1 MDIFKSNKTKEELEQ
16 NSNEMEETLEEK
28 QEAAPEEESK
38 ETTSKE
44 QTASEAQDKK
54 DEPKEVDE
62 VENLKKE
69 IDEQKDKYLRLQAEF
84 DNFRRRTLREKMELI
99 ESGGKD
105 VILKILPVLD
115 DMYRATEAASKSD
128 DLEAIRKGETL
139 ILQKFLGILEGVG
152 VKEIQTQGEPFNEE
166 NCEAVTRL
174 KAGEELSG
182 KVIDVLERGYTLK
195 GKVIR
200 YAKVVVGE

>member
-1 MDIFKSNKTKEELEQ
+1 MNRFKSNKTEKEITENDVPAQEPTREPVEDSVQDSTNEKKEEDNVE
-16 NSNEMEETLEEK
+16 ST
-28 QEAAPEEESK
+28 QEDSAAPNPQEE
-38 ETTSKE
+38 
-44 QTASEAQDKK
+44 
-54 DEPKEVDE
+54 
-62 VENLKKE
+62 LKKE
-69 IDEQKDKYLRLQAEF
+69 LEEQKDKYLRLQAEF

-115 DMYRATEAASKSD
+115 DMYRATEASKQSVD
-128 DLEAIRKGETL
+128 IEAIRKGEML
-139 ILQKFLGILEGVG
+139 ILQKFIGILEGIG
-152 VKEIQTQGEPFNEE
+152 VKEIQTKGEPFNEE
-166 NCEAVTRL
+166 LEEAVTRL

-195 GKVIR
+195 EKVIR